1 MENTFILYL
10 GKFDFDG
17 QFIHIITSNILDNHI
32 IKIFKSD
39 KAVEQLYVEA
49 IDDLITEYD
58 VSTIYVSNTN
68 VYNLFLFDGL
78 MYKMSKFKKVDHL
91 LLESVRS
98 KIESRSINVYKND
111 IITRKIKDLI
121 RNLCKV

>member
-98 KIESRSINVYKND
+98 KIEFRSINVYKND